1 MKKTEIIE
9 KAKNLAEHGLIN
21 QYIPDVLSDGS
32 TYANEFLEKL
42 AVAENESHLERLI
55 NETMC

>member
-1 MKKTEIIE
+1 MKKAEIIE
-9 KAKNLAEHGLIN
+9 KAKNLAKHGLIN
-21 QYIPDVLSDGS
+21 PYIPDVLSDGS

-42 AVAENESHLERLI
+42 SVAENENHLERLI

>member
-1 MKKTEIIE
+1 MKKAEIIE

-21 QYIPDVLSDGS
+21 PYILDVLSDGS

-42 AVAENESHLERLI
+42 AVAENENHLERLI

>member
-1 MKKTEIIE
+1 MKKAEIIE

-21 QYIPDVLSDGS
+21 PYIPDVLSDES

-42 AVAENESHLERLI
+42 AVAENENHLERLI